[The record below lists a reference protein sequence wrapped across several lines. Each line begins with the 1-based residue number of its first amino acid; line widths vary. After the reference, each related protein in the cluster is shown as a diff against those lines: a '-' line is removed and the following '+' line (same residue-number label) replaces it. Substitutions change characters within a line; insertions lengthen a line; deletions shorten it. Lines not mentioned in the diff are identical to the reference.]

1 MKKNSCMRMDIVD
14 QVILYFSKQLQLASP
29 LEKPLIDT
37 IEYWDEEEENEIETC
52 LQYLDSA

>member
-1 MKKNSCMRMDIVD
+1 MRMDIVD